1 MRHGRLTGFL
11 FYGNIQTLERRNCPF
26 LTCRHKP
33 GSVSGIRL
41 SAVKRVVLPAFFI
54 VRNKVL
60 IVNGKVSEAKL
71 PRVRITFSEVFY
83 IANELLINEQIR
95 DREVRLISETGEQL
109 GIVSLKDALA
119 KAEEKELDLVK
130 ISPNANPPVC
140 KLMDYGKYRFDL
152 AKREREAKKKQKIIE
167 IKEMRLS
174 ATIDTH
180 DLEVK
185 AKNVAK
191 FLDSGDKV
199 KVFIRFK
206 GRQLSHTDQGL
217 KVMDSF
223 FKLIEGHGVVEK
235 KASME
240 GRNMFMILAPKN

>member
-1 MRHGRLTGFL
+1 LR
-11 FYGNIQTLERRNCPF
+11 
-26 LTCRHKP
+26 
-33 GSVSGIRL
+33 S
-41 SAVKRVVLPAFFI
+41 
-54 VRNKVL
+54 NKVL
-60 IVNGKVSEAKL
+60 KKAKL
-71 PRVRITFSEVFY
+71 SSGSYYFFKEVFF

-109 GIVSLKDALA
+109 GIMALKDAMG

-185 AKNVAK
+185 AKNVGK
-191 FLDSGDKV
+191 FLEAGDKV

-206 GRQLSHTDQGL
+206 GRQLSHTDQGY

-223 FKLIEGHGVVEK
+223 FKMVEGNGNIEK
-235 KASME
+235 RPSME
-240 GRNMFMILAPKN
+240 GRSMYMILAPKN